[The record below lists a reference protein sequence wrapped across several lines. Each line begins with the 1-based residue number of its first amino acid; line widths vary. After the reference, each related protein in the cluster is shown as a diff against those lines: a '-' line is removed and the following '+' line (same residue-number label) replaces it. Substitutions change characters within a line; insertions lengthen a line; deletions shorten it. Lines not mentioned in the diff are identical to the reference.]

1 MGEFQYQ
8 ANGECFVYTL
18 NLFYVDGTVETIH
31 IFTRPDKL
39 NIMKVKFGRYG
50 EIMGETLMTKEE
62 GRQMWEELVRNGWKP
77 SLDESGKPLVFTS
90 SHSYFK
96 GYQAFDDFDY
106 SPSANYAT
114 NYALIA

>member
-1 MGEFQYQ
+1 MGEFHYQ